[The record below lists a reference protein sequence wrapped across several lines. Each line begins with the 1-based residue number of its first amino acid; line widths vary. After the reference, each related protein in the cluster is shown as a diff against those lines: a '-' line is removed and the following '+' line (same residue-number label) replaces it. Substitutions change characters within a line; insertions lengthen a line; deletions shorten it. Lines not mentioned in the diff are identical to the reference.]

1 MKKILAAIVT
11 YNPDLER
18 LQKNINTIE
27 PQVEHLI
34 IVDNGSKN
42 INLISRIKD
51 ECKIKIDLIEN
62 KENIG
67 IASALNQSLDYAYK
81 NNFDWILTLDQD
93 SICDINM
100 ISEMKSQY
108 EKEDN
113 KNIALIAPNIL
124 DENITL
130 KPQDIKE
137 GIEYTGPV
145 ITSGSL
151 TKTNI
156 AKNIGGFVDKLFI
169 DQVDF
174 DFCLRLK
181 DSGADILKVNRAI
194 IYHQLGE
201 ISEHKLFGKTIT
213 TTNHSPIRRYYY
225 YRNLVYMYEHHKENH
240 KEWINLEI
248 KHAIKNIPRIILFEK
263 NKTNQIK
270 SITKGILDAKKGKY
284 GQFKK

>member
-18 LQKNINTIE
+18 LQKNINAIE

-42 INLISRIKD
+42 INLISRIKG

-67 IASALNQSLDYAYK
+67 IASALNQALDYAYK

-113 KNIALIAPNIL
+113 KKIALIAPNIL

-130 KPQDIKE
+130 KPKDIKE

-263 NKTNQIK
+263 NKTDQIK